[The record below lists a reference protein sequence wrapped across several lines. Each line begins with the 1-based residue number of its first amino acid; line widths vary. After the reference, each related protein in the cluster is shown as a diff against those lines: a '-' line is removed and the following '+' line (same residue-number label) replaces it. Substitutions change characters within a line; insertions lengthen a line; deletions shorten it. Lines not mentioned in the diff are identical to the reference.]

1 MLNCGSVFLFMTE
14 IVTQYWT
21 KPCTHEAVEN
31 NVKHPLGQTEL
42 GQTDHWVST
51 ERPLK
56 DMLGKMS

>member
-42 GQTDHWVST
+42 GVQKDH
-51 ERPLK
+51 
-56 DMLGKMS
+56 